1 MTDWKGEVKCLWA
14 RGVDYIAQLPGNED
28 PRKWYDRFPGLAEAR
43 DAEAEEKAPIE
54 MMIAKDNW
62 KWMPVRQASRLTER
76 QDNAKVKDRRL
87 LAQTQF
93 GKRLLLLPC
102 VEASEVVP
110 PEEDDEN
117 GYTERGVSRDP
128 MATTRMLDQ
137 EEKEDVQWIERKS
150 SVGRQRC
157 TAKEPRTEGDLG
169 PGGQGPGKW
178 LAGS

>member
-1 MTDWKGEVKCLWA
+1 
-14 RGVDYIAQLPGNED
+14 
-28 PRKWYDRFPGLAEAR
+28 
-43 DAEAEEKAPIE
+43 

-76 QDNAKVKDRRL
+76 QDDAKIKDRRL
-87 LAQTQF
+87 LARTQF

-102 VEASEVVP
+102 VEASEVIP
-110 PEEDDEN
+110 PEEDDED

-137 EEKEDVQWIERKS
+137 EEKEDALWIESTGRTN

-157 TAKEPRTEGDLG
+157 TAEGPRTEEGLG
-169 PGGQGPGKW
+169 PGGQGPGR
-178 LAGS
+178 